1 VPEVRLPAFHLGKP
15 QPAIDGIS
23 QNTETKNP
31 KPFELGV
38 IHNMAEEQ
46 RFELWNGFPST
57 VFKTVAFSHSA
68 TPP

>member
-1 VPEVRLPAFHLGKP
+1 MCLQSSVGGVTVPWSVVQTVSGSHK
-15 QPAIDGIS
+15 
-23 QNTETKNP
+23 TKNP
-31 KPFELGV
+31 KPCELGV
-38 IHNMAEEQ
+38 ILNMAEEQ